1 LSESKDNF
9 VKIIFSGLDNA
20 GKTSILTALERKY
33 NFEKEVSEL
42 KPTIRVNYQSTK
54 FLGNDV
60 KFWDMGGQSKY
71 RELYKAKAVFYFAD
85 TDLLVYLIDIQDKP
99 RIPQSLEYLGEIL
112 KFFSDNDMDVPIIVT
127 FHKFDPD
134 IKIDDKLI
142 NWVMELK
149 QKISDDFP
157 NFKILYQQTSIYDII
172 SIVQL
177 VSYGLSLFDEQF
189 FDLSELLEK
198 YVEVLNCLS
207 LILFDKNGII
217 ISEFYND
224 KISAEMY
231 VEFLED
237 IREHLFL
244 LKRMEEENTL
254 MNELTDMEGNIIS
267 YLHRIEVGN
276 ENFFISSL
284 FDKDSKDKF
293 EKEFVNLKDETIAI
307 LKEIT

>member
-1 LSESKDNF
+1 LSESKENF

-33 NFEKEVSEL
+33 NFEKEISEL
-42 KPTIRVNYQSTK
+42 KPTIKVNYQSTK

-60 KFWDMGGQSKY
+60 KFWDMGGQSQY
-71 RELYKAKAVFYFAD
+71 RELYKAKAEFYFAD

-112 KFFSDNDMDVPIIVT
+112 EFFSDNDMDVPVIVT

-134 IKIDDKLI
+134 LRIDDKLI

-149 QKISDDFP
+149 QKIADDFP
-157 NFKILYQQTSIYDII
+157 DLKILFQQTSIYDII

-177 VSYGLSLFDEQF
+177 VSYGLSLFDEKF
-189 FDLSELLEK
+189 FELSELFEK
-198 YVEVLNCLS
+198 YIGILNCLS

-217 ISEFYND
+217 ISEFYSDNINSD
-224 KISAEMY
+224 RYI
-231 VEFLED
+231 EFLED
-237 IREHLFL
+237 VREHLFL
-244 LKRMEEENTL
+244 LKRMEEENIL
-254 MNELTDMEGNIIS
+254 MNDLTDMEGNIIS
-267 YLHRIEVGN
+267 YLYRIEVEN

-284 FDKDSKDKF
+284 FDRDSKDKF
-293 EKEFVNLKDETIAI
+293 EGEFVNFKDETIAI
-307 LKEIT
+307 LKEII

>member
-1 LSESKDNF
+1 MSESKDNF

-20 GKTSILTALERKY
+20 GKTSVLTALEKKY
-33 NFEKEVSEL
+33 NFEKEISEL

-60 KFWDMGGQSKY
+60 KFWDMGGQSQY
-71 RELYKAKAVFYFAD
+71 RELYKAKAEFYFAD

-112 KFFSDNDMDVPIIVT
+112 EFFSDNDMDVPVIVT

-134 IKIDDKLI
+134 LRIDDNLI

-149 QKISDDFP
+149 QKIADDFP
-157 NFKILYQQTSIYDII
+157 DLKILFQQTSIYDII

-177 VSYGLSLFDEQF
+177 VSYGLSLFDEKF
-189 FDLSELLEK
+189 FELSELLEK
-198 YVEVLNCLS
+198 YIGILNCLS

-217 ISEFYND
+217 ISEFYSDNINSD
-224 KISAEMY
+224 MY
-231 VEFLED
+231 IEFLED
-237 IREHLFL
+237 VREHLFL

-254 MNELTDMEGNIIS
+254 MNDLTDMEGNIIS
-267 YLHRIEVGN
+267 YLYRIEVGN

-284 FDKDSKDKF
+284 FDRDSKDKF
-293 EKEFVNLKDETIAI
+293 EGEFVNLKDATIAI

>member
-1 LSESKDNF
+1 MSESKDNF

-20 GKTSILTALERKY
+20 GKTSVLTALERKY
-33 NFEKEVSEL
+33 NFEKEISEL
-42 KPTIRVNYQSTK
+42 KPTIKVNYQSTK

-60 KFWDMGGQSKY
+60 KFWDMGGQSQY
-71 RELYKAKAVFYFAD
+71 RELYKAKAEFYFAD

-99 RIPQSLEYLGEIL
+99 RIPQSLEYLSEIMG
-112 KFFSDNDMDVPIIVT
+112 FFTDNEMDVPVIVT

-134 IKIDDKLI
+134 LKIDDKLI

-149 QKISDDFP
+149 QKIADDFP
-157 NFKILYQQTSIYDII
+157 DLKILFQQTSIYDII

-177 VSYGLSLFDEQF
+177 VSYGLSLFDEKF
-189 FDLSELLEK
+189 FELSELLEK
-198 YVEVLNCLS
+198 YIGILNCLS
-207 LILFDKNGII
+207 VILFDKNGII
-217 ISEFYND
+217 ISEFYSDNINSD
-224 KISAEMY
+224 MY
-231 VEFLED
+231 IEFLED

-267 YLHRIEVGN
+267 YLHRIEAGN

-284 FDKDSKDKF
+284 FDRDSKDKF
-293 EKEFVNLKDETIAI
+293 EGEFVNLKDETIAI
-307 LKEIT
+307 LKEII